1 MLRLLVSSVL
11 FLAFSVTANAQVKL
25 ERKIVEGSTFT
36 VSTTSNI
43 EQKLTIAGMDTDTNA
58 DTRSVSKATVGKRD
72 GLGMLRVQE
81 KVESL
86 QVNLTAAGQQYSFD
100 SNNPDNKGGSVLEFI
115 RDIHKALAKSVST
128 VVYDKNN
135 RVHAVERDENLL
147 ASLPEQARDL
157 VKGQVDPE
165 QLKQNANQEIEKLPS
180 DPVQKGD
187 TWVRTETANFG
198 AGQVMTFQT
207 EYTYQGTV
215 EKNGR
220 TLDKITSKVMSV
232 MFALQAD
239 SPLPLKLKGSE
250 LKADASE
257 GTLLFDRELGR
268 AAESTSSTHI
278 TGDIT
283 FTLND
288 MELPSKL
295 DLKIKSTSTVGK

>member
-1 MLRLLVSSVL
+1 MLRSLVSSVL
-11 FLAFSVTANAQVKL
+11 FLSFAITANGQVKL

-36 VSTTSNI
+36 VTTSTNI

-58 DTRSVSKATVGKRD
+58 ETRSVSKATVGKRD
-72 GLGMLRVQE
+72 EQGMLRVQE
-81 KVESL
+81 KIDSL
-86 QVNLTAAGQQYSFD
+86 QVNMTAAGQQYSFD
-100 SNNPDNKGGSVLEFI
+100 SANPDNKGGSVLEFV

-147 ASLPEQARDL
+147 GSLPEQARDL
-157 VKGQVDPE
+157 VKGQIDPE
-165 QLKQNANQEIEKLPS
+165 QLKSAANPDIERLPT
-180 DPVQKGD
+180 DAVQKGD

-220 TLDKITSKVMSV
+220 TLDKITSKVTSV
-232 MFALQAD
+232 MFALND

-250 LKADASE
+250 LKADESE

-268 AAESTSSTHI
+268 TAESTSSTRI

-295 DLKIKSTSTVGK
+295 DLKMKTTAIVGK